1 MTAQASEQLIYQ
13 GERLSLCTHPLAP
26 FLKCGASPLRFHAPS
41 SALWRGYIGT
51 WAIERERLYLVQL
64 DGYVQHGQE
73 TDGFGTC
80 KVGLDALFAGY
91 PDGVFAHWFTGELRC
106 PAGALLHY
114 EHAGYA
120 SRYER
125 DLFIDVRQGLV
136 LGQREVVNGTAS
148 PDAAQG

>member
-1 MTAQASEQLIYQ
+1 MAAAS
-13 GERLSLCTHPLAP
+13 
-26 FLKCGASPLRFHAPS
+26 
-41 SALWRGYIGT
+41 
-51 WAIERERLYLVQL
+51 
-64 DGYVQHGQE
+64 GQE

-136 LGQREVVNGTAS
+136 LGQREVVNSTAA